1 MNMKIRNILTLL
13 ALCLFAT
20 GTYADI
26 SLKAVYTSK
35 DGAEVITSD
44 DFTAEAPLH
53 VHFQSNPSSLSSTAQ
68 IEWHLRNTTTGTS
81 VTRYEQDIDYDF
93 VEAGVTEVTLQVRDD
108 NIVTESATMRVT
120 ISESHLEMP
129 NAFSPNGDGINDIY
143 RAKQPDGYK
152 SIVEFRAYIFNRWGQ
167 KLYEWTDVSKGW
179 DGTYKG
185 SPVKEGVY
193 FVLVKARGADG
204 REYNIKK
211 DVNLLRNYIEGTTT
225 NSSTG
230 N

>member
-143 RAKQPDGYK
+143 RAKSNHK
-152 SIVEFRAYIFNRWGQ
+152 SIVEFHAYIFNRYGQ
-167 KLYEWTDVSKGW
+167 KLYDWTDINGGW
-179 DGTYKG
+179 DGTSHG
-185 SPVKEGVY
+185 HPVKDGVY
-193 FVLVKARGADG
+193 FVYVKARGADG
-204 REYNIKK
+204 VDYNIRR
-211 DVNLLRNYIEGTTT
+211 DVNVLRNFNEIE
-225 NSSTG
+225 NVNG

>member
-143 RAKQPDGYK
+143 RAKSNHK
-152 SIVEFRAYIFNRWGQ
+152 SIVEFHAYIFNRYGQ
-167 KLYEWTDVSKGW
+167 KLYDWTDIDGGW
-179 DGTYKG
+179 DGTSHG
-185 SPVKEGVY
+185 HPVKDGVY
-193 FVLVKARGADG
+193 FVYVKARGADG
-204 REYNIKK
+204 VDYNIRR
-211 DVNLLRNYIEGTTT
+211 DVNVLRNFNEIE
-225 NSSTG
+225 NVNG

>member
-1 MNMKIRNILTLL
+1 MKIRNILTLL

-143 RAKQPDGYK
+143 RAKSNHK
-152 SIVEFRAYIFNRWGQ
+152 SIVEFHAYIFNRYGQ
-167 KLYEWTDVSKGW
+167 KLYDWTDINGGW
-179 DGTYKG
+179 DGTSHG
-185 SPVKEGVY
+185 HPVKDGVY
-193 FVLVKARGADG
+193 FVYVKARGADG
-204 REYNIKK
+204 VDYNIRR
-211 DVNLLRNYIEGTTT
+211 DVNVLRNFNEIE
-225 NSSTG
+225 NVNG